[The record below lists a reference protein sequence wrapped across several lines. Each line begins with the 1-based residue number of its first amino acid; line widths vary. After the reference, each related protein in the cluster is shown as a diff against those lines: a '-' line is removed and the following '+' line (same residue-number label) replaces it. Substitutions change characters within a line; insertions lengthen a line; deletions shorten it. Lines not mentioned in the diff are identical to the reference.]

1 MLNGLCEITSFTGAR
16 VLRVP
21 LGLCLVGTDSLK
33 FLIFLN
39 EHLAGFLSENLGIRL
54 GNGEL
59 VGQALHFLVELSVL
73 VAQSVDLFLLLLHLL
88 TNLGGDLLRYHLLVV
103 FEQVRLL
110 K

>member
-1 MLNGLCEITSFTGAR
+1 MLRI
-16 VLRVP
+16 P
-21 LGLCLVGTDSLK
+21 LGLCLVCTDSLK

-59 VGQALHFLVELSVL
+59 VGQALHLLVKLSVL
-73 VAQSVDLFLLLLHLL
+73 VAKSVDLFLLLLHLL
-88 TNLGGDLLRYHLLVV
+88 INLGSDLLRNHFLVS
-103 FEQVRLL
+103 FEKIWLL

>member
-1 MLNGLCEITSFTGAR
+1 MLNGGCEIASFSGAW
-16 VLRVP
+16 VLRIP
-21 LGLCLVGTDSLK
+21 LGLRLVCTDPLK

-88 TNLGGDLLRYHLLVV
+88 ANLGGDLLRYHFLVV